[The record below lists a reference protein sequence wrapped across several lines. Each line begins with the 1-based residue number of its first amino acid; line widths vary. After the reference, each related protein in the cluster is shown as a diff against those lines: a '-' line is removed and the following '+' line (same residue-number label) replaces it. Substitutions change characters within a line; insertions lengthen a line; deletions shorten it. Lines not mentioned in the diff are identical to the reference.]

1 MQKSYTLENK
11 IIKFISGISM
21 EIYLSHMVIFR
32 VIERLGLNS
41 MFGTGWVQYVTT
53 VFMVLTGAIIF
64 SVVMQKI
71 IVLIGNRIRTMVLR
85 N

>member
-1 MQKSYTLENK
+1 M
-11 IIKFISGISM
+11 I
-21 EIYLSHMVIFR
+21 IFR

-41 MFGTGWVQYVTT
+41 MFGTGWVQYAAT